1 MSDPDIPVR
10 RVAIAVGVMTLV
22 VVCVVTAVV
31 LLLRHDHLPPG
42 GGEGLPGGS
51 AGWLRIGGAVLESA
65 PQQDLQDYLAAK
77 RQQLNGLGWVDR
89 EHGIARIPI
98 DAAMALAA
106 KKEPQP

>member
-1 MSDPDIPVR
+1 MSDPDVPVR
-10 RVAIAVGVMTLV
+10 RVLMAVAALVLV
-22 VVCVVTAVV
+22 VVCAVSAV
-31 LLLRHDHLPPG
+31 LLLLRHDHLPAG

-65 PQQDLQDYLAAK
+65 PQQDLQDYLATK
-77 RQQLNGLGWVDR
+77 RAQLNALGWVDR

-98 DAAMALAA
+98 DAAMALSA